1 MLMKKQFLIPI
12 LFLSMVSA
20 STQIN
25 AQIKLLKGIRDN
37 MMDEQNKDVALA
49 KYEIDKVMLHPE
61 TKDMCAAWA
70 WKGLVYADIAL
81 SADSSIYKLDE
92 NHNAAELSAEAFL
105 KFYACSEEEQEKIDA
120 KVAADA
126 YLVNAISA
134 CWNKAVYVSRDP
146 GKYYEVK
153 KLMGYVESLLVYDKE
168 EKAKT
173 NNVTREQAIYA
184 VWRAAYVDTLVE
196 EEIIS
201 LEKLIAVPNYMN
213 SVVFIRMA
221 EIYSAKKQYEKAL
234 EYLEKGKAKIPQ
246 KSSDFLDMQ
255 INIEIERENMVALL
269 TKFNEAI
276 ESNPDNAVYYFSR
289 GVAYHKL
296 KSDEVKNQDLAYK
309 NKTKIAPSKYS
320 FAQGLTDYRK
330 ALELDNGF
338 VNASKNEAILFFDS
352 ANYIYRM
359 RARVAANEYEKYNTL
374 SISLYKQALQMFERL
389 REAGALK
396 DQDLIDAL
404 KDMIMICNKISDKEH
419 MDLKIK
425 YEGLLKAE
433 KRKQESSNK

>member
-12 LFLSMVSA
+12 LFLSMVS
-20 STQIN
+20 SFTQVN

-37 MMDEQNKDVALA
+37 MMDEANKDVALA

-70 WKGLVYADIAL
+70 WKGLVYSDIAL
-81 SADSSIYKLDE
+81 SPDSSIYKLDE
-92 NHNAAELSAEAFL
+92 NQNAAELAAEAFL

-134 CWNKAVYVSRDP
+134 CWNKAVFVSREP

-153 KLMGYVESLLVYDKE
+153 KLMGYVERLLVYDKDE
-168 EKAKT
+168 AAKK
-173 NNVTREQAIYA
+173 NSVTKEQAIYA
-184 VWRAAYVDTLVE
+184 VWRSAYVDTLLD

-213 SVVFIRMA
+213 SIVFIRMA
-221 EIYSAKKQYEKAL
+221 EIYSAKKQFEKAL

-246 KSSDFLDMQ
+246 KASDFLDMQ

-276 ESNPDNAVYYFSR
+276 ESNPDNAVYFFSR

-296 KSDEVKNQDLAYK
+296 KTDEVKNQDLAYK
-309 NKTKIAPSKYS
+309 NKTKNSPSKYS
-320 FAQGLTDYRK
+320 FAQGLNDYRK

-338 VNASKNEAILFFDS
+338 INASKNEAILFFDS

-359 RARVAANEYEKYNTL
+359 RARVASNEYELYNTL
-374 SISLYKQALQMFERL
+374 SIALYKQALQMFERL
-389 REAGALK
+389 RESGALK
-396 DQDLIDAL
+396 EQDLIDAL

-419 MDLKIK
+419 LDLKIK

-433 KRKQESSNK
+433 KRKLESSK

>member
-1 MLMKKQFLIPI
+1 MSMKKQFLAPI
-12 LFLSMVSA
+12 LFLSMVS
-20 STQIN
+20 SITQLN
-25 AQIKLLKGIRDN
+25 AQVKLLKGIRDN
-37 MMDEQNKDVALA
+37 MMDDQNKDVALA

-70 WKGLVYADIAL
+70 WKGLVYSDIAM
-81 SADSSIYKLDE
+81 SGDSSIYKLDE

-105 KFYACSEEEQEKIDA
+105 KFYSCSEEEQEKIDA
-120 KVAADA
+120 KTAADA
-126 YLVNAISA
+126 YLVNSISA
-134 CWNKAVYVSRDP
+134 CWNKAVYVSREP

-153 KLMGYVESLLVYDKE
+153 KLMGYVERLLVYDKE

-184 VWRAAYVDTLVE
+184 VWRAAYIDTLVD
-196 EEIIS
+196 EEIVS

-213 SVVFIRMA
+213 YVVFIRMA

-276 ESNPDNAVYYFSR
+276 ESNPENPVYYFSR

-296 KSDEVKNQDLAYK
+296 KTDEIKNQDLAYK
-309 NKTKIAPSKYS
+309 NKTNIPASKYS
-320 FAQGLTDYRK
+320 FAQGLNDYRK
-330 ALELDNGF
+330 ALEFDNGF

-359 RARVAANEYEKYNTL
+359 RARVSANEYEKYNTL
-374 SISLYKQALQMFERL
+374 SSSLYNQALQMFERL
-389 REAGALK
+389 RESGALK

-425 YEGLLKAE
+425 YEGFLKSE
-433 KRKQESSNK
+433 KRKQEATSK

>member
-1 MLMKKQFLIPI
+1 MKKQFLIPI
-12 LFLSMVSA
+12 LFLSFVSS

-25 AQIKLLKGIRDN
+25 AQVKLLKGIRDN

-70 WKGLVYADIAL
+70 WKGIVYSDIAL
-81 SADSSIYKLDE
+81 SSDSTIYKLDE

-105 KFYACSEEEQEKIDA
+105 RFYACSEEEQKKIDG
-120 KVAADA
+120 KIAADA
-126 YLVNAISA
+126 CLVNAISA
-134 CWNKAVYVSRDP
+134 CWNKAVYVSREP

-153 KLMGYVESLLVYDKE
+153 KLMGYVESLLVYDKDE
-168 EKAKT
+168 AAKK
-173 NNVTREQAIYA
+173 NSVTREQAIYA
-184 VWRAAYVDTLVE
+184 IWRSAYVDTLID
-196 EEIIS
+196 EEIVS

-213 SVVFIRMA
+213 SIVFIRMA

-234 EYLEKGKAKIPQ
+234 EYLEKGKTKIPQ
-246 KSSDFLDMQ
+246 KASDFLDMQ
-255 INIEIERENMVALL
+255 INIEIERENMLALL

-276 ESNPDNAVYYFSR
+276 ESNPDNAVYFFSR

-296 KSDEVKNQDLAYK
+296 KTDEVKNQDLAYK

-320 FAQGLTDYRK
+320 FAQGLNDYRK

-338 VNASKNEAILFFDS
+338 INASKNEAILFFDS

-359 RARVAANEYEKYNTL
+359 RTRVPSNELDKYDAL
-374 SISLYKQALQMFERL
+374 SIVLYKQALQMFERL
-389 REAGALK
+389 RESAAIK
-396 DQDLIDAL
+396 EQDLIDAL
-404 KDMIMICNKISDKEH
+404 KDMIMICKKIGDKEH
-419 MDLKIK
+419 LDLKIK

-433 KRKQESSNK
+433 KRKLESSK

>member
-12 LFLSMVSA
+12 LFLSMVS
-20 STQIN
+20 SFTQIN
-25 AQIKLLKGIRDN
+25 AQVKLLKGIRDN
-37 MMDEQNKDVALA
+37 MMDEPNKDVALA

-70 WKGLVYADIAL
+70 WKGLVYSDIAL
-81 SADSSIYKLDE
+81 SPDSNINKLDE
-92 NHNAAELSAEAFL
+92 NQNAAELAAEAFL

-134 CWNKAVYVSRDP
+134 CWNKAVYISREP
-146 GKYYEVK
+146 SKYYEVK
-153 KLMGYVESLLVYDKE
+153 KLMGYVERLLAYDKDE
-168 EKAKT
+168 AAKK
-173 NNVTREQAIYA
+173 NGVTREQAIYA
-184 VWRAAYVDTLVE
+184 AWRSAYVDTLVE

-201 LEKLIAVPNYMN
+201 LEKLIAFPSYMN
-213 SVVFIRMA
+213 STVFIRMA

-246 KSSDFLDMQ
+246 KASDFLDMQ
-255 INIEIERENMVALL
+255 INIEIERENMLALL

-276 ESNPDNAVYYFSR
+276 ESNPDNAVYFFSR

-296 KSDEVKNQDLAYK
+296 KTDEVKNQDLAFK
-309 NKTKIAPSKYS
+309 NKTKITPSKYS
-320 FAQGLTDYRK
+320 FAQGLNDYRK

-359 RARVAANEYEKYNTL
+359 RARVATNEYDKYNTL
-374 SISLYKQALQMFERL
+374 SISLYKQSLQMFERL
-389 REAGALK
+389 RESGVLK

-419 MDLKIK
+419 LDLKIK

-433 KRKQESSNK
+433 KRKLDSSK

>member
-1 MLMKKQFLIPI
+1 MKKQFLIPI
-12 LFLSMVSA
+12 LFLSMVS
-20 STQIN
+20 SFTQVN

-37 MMDEQNKDVALA
+37 MMDEANKDVALA

-70 WKGLVYADIAL
+70 WKGLVYSDIAL
-81 SADSSIYKLDE
+81 SPDSSIYKLDE
-92 NHNAAELSAEAFL
+92 NQNAAELAAEAFL

-134 CWNKAVYVSRDP
+134 CWNKAVFVSREP

-153 KLMGYVESLLVYDKE
+153 KLMGYVERLLVYDKDE
-168 EKAKT
+168 AAKK
-173 NNVTREQAIYA
+173 NSVTKEQAIYA
-184 VWRAAYVDTLVE
+184 VWRSAYVDTLLD

-213 SVVFIRMA
+213 SIVFIRMA
-221 EIYSAKKQYEKAL
+221 EIYSAKKQFEKAL

-246 KSSDFLDMQ
+246 KASDFLDMQ

-276 ESNPDNAVYYFSR
+276 ESNPDNAVYFFSR

-296 KSDEVKNQDLAYK
+296 KTDEVKNQDLAYK
-309 NKTKIAPSKYS
+309 NKTKNSPSKYS
-320 FAQGLTDYRK
+320 FAQGLNDYRK

-338 VNASKNEAILFFDS
+338 INASKNEAILFFDS

-359 RARVAANEYEKYNTL
+359 RARVASNEYELYNTL
-374 SISLYKQALQMFERL
+374 SIALYKQALQMFERL
-389 REAGALK
+389 RESGALK
-396 DQDLIDAL
+396 EQDLIDAL

-419 MDLKIK
+419 LDLKIK

-433 KRKQESSNK
+433 KRKLESSK

>member
-12 LFLSMVSA
+12 LFLSMVS
-20 STQIN
+20 SFTQID

-70 WKGLVYADIAL
+70 WKGLVYSDIAL
-81 SADSSIYKLDE
+81 SPDSSIYKLDE
-92 NHNAAELSAEAFL
+92 NHNAAELAAEAFL

-134 CWNKAVYVSRDP
+134 CWNKAVYVSREP
-146 GKYYEVK
+146 GKYGEVK
-153 KLMGYVESLLVYDKE
+153 KLMGYVERLLVYDKDE
-168 EKAKT
+168 AAKK
-173 NNVTREQAIYA
+173 NSVTREQAIYA
-184 VWRAAYVDTLVE
+184 VWRSAYVDTLVD

-213 SVVFIRMA
+213 SIVFIRMA

-246 KSSDFLDMQ
+246 KASDFLDMQ
-255 INIEIERENMVALL
+255 INIEIERENMLALL

-276 ESNPDNAVYYFSR
+276 ESNPDNAVYFFSR

-296 KSDEVKNQDLAYK
+296 KSDEVKTQDLAYK

-320 FAQGLTDYRK
+320 FAQGLNDYRK

-338 VNASKNEAILFFDS
+338 INASKNEAILFFDS
-352 ANYIYRM
+352 ANYIYRL
-359 RARVAANEYEKYNTL
+359 RARVAANEYDKYNTL
-374 SISLYKQALQMFERL
+374 SIALYKQALQMFERL
-389 REAGALK
+389 RESGALK
-396 DQDLIDAL
+396 EQDLIDAL

-419 MDLKIK
+419 LDLKIK

-433 KRKQESSNK
+433 KRKLESSK

>member
-1 MLMKKQFLIPI
+1 MKKQFLIPI
-12 LFLSMVSA
+12 LFLSMVS
-20 STQIN
+20 SFTQID

-70 WKGLVYADIAL
+70 WKGLVYSDIAL
-81 SADSSIYKLDE
+81 SPDSSIYKLDE
-92 NHNAAELSAEAFL
+92 NHNAAELAAEAFL

-134 CWNKAVYVSRDP
+134 CWNKAVYVSREP
-146 GKYYEVK
+146 GKYGEVK
-153 KLMGYVESLLVYDKE
+153 KLMGYVERLLVYDKDE
-168 EKAKT
+168 AAKK
-173 NNVTREQAIYA
+173 NSVTREQAIYA
-184 VWRAAYVDTLVE
+184 VWRSAYVDTLVD

-213 SVVFIRMA
+213 SIVFIRMA

-246 KSSDFLDMQ
+246 KASDFLDMQ
-255 INIEIERENMVALL
+255 INIEIERENMLALL

-276 ESNPDNAVYYFSR
+276 ESNPDNAVYFFSR

-296 KSDEVKNQDLAYK
+296 KSDEVKTQDLAYK

-320 FAQGLTDYRK
+320 FAQGLNDYRK

-338 VNASKNEAILFFDS
+338 INASKNEAILFFDS
-352 ANYIYRM
+352 ANYIYRL
-359 RARVAANEYEKYNTL
+359 RARVAANEYDKYNTL
-374 SISLYKQALQMFERL
+374 SIALYKQALQMFERL
-389 REAGALK
+389 RESGALK
-396 DQDLIDAL
+396 EQDLIDAL

-419 MDLKIK
+419 LDLKIK

-433 KRKQESSNK
+433 KRKLESSK